1 MKTVLTIGVIAVC
14 LWLGGCGAIYPLQTR
29 LIYHPVPE
37 VDRPGA
43 QAVRIPS
50 GTASIKVWVLHESS
64 EPAVIYF
71 GGNAEDVSA
80 NLPAFEAL
88 FPEHAVYLVSYRGY
102 GGSTGRPSEEA
113 LSQDALAVYD
123 WVARRHPHIVVMGRS
138 LGSGVATTLAA
149 SRPVERLILVT
160 PFDSLA
166 NVAAGMLPLLPVRW
180 LLRDRYESVKRIGKV
195 QAPIL
200 VLVAEQDEV
209 VSRAR
214 SDALIAA
221 IPEALRH
228 TELIHRATHN
238 DIDRFPAFR
247 ESIQRFMA
255 PQP

>member
-1 MKTVLTIGVIAVC
+1 MKTIVIIGIIGAG
-14 LWLGGCGAIYPLQTR
+14 LWLGACAVLYLFQDRMIYFR
-29 LIYHPVPE
+29 VPE
-37 VDRPGA
+37 VDRPGG

-50 GTASIKVWVLHESS
+50 GTASIKVWVLHECN

-88 FPEHAVYLVSYRGY
+88 FPDHAVYLVSYRGY
-102 GGSTGRPSEEA
+102 GGSTGRPSEKA

-123 WVARRHPHIVVMGRS
+123 WVVSRHPRIVVMGRS
-138 LGSGVATTLAA
+138 LGTGVATTLAA

-166 NVAAGMLPLLPVRW
+166 NVAAGVLPLFPVRW

-200 VLVAEQDEV
+200 VLVAENDEV

-221 IPEALRH
+221 IPEARLH
-228 TELIHRATHN
+228 TELIQNATHN
-238 DIDRFPAFR
+238 DIDRFPAYR
-247 ESIQRFMA
+247 ESIQRFLTF
-255 PQP
+255 